1 MRSDFS
7 LVCLLV
13 TLLFFSPS
21 IMGAPI
27 DVNDSLGLDAPGRIV
42 DAVVVDLNTNLSE
55 GNSENSRRGP
65 LVIEL
70 HTATWCNPCRPA
82 ETEINELLN
91 VWPSIIAM
99 HHHSSSIDPLSVN
112 ASNETKSLQGVYGY
126 PTLVV
131 DGRWVLNGSN
141 QSQDLFD
148 LVAEI
153 TSEGGARS
161 SSPGNFTIDSLSIEN
176 NVVSVDVNVSDPNVR
191 VDIFIV
197 VDGVNHVPLGL
208 LSDTVVAGKTN
219 VDHNSTVRISLNGS
233 RVSSIGD
240 TGQLVMVVRNSGT
253 PELIAASDRPLY
265 DGFQL
270 APPSSVESS
279 LFEPNTW
286 IVWLVMLGGV
296 AALLPALQH
305 TFPLLWE
312 RSKSNEEE

>member
-1 MRSDFS
+1 M
-7 LVCLLV
+7 
-13 TLLFFSPS
+13 
-21 IMGAPI
+21 
-27 DVNDSLGLDAPGRIV
+27 
-42 DAVVVDLNTNLSE
+42 
-55 GNSENSRRGP
+55 
-65 LVIEL
+65 
-70 HTATWCNPCRPA
+70 
-82 ETEINELLN
+82 
-91 VWPSIIAM
+91 
-99 HHHSSSIDPLSVN
+99 
-112 ASNETKSLQGVYGY
+112 
-126 PTLVV
+126 
-131 DGRWVLNGSN
+131 
-141 QSQDLFD
+141 
-148 LVAEI
+148 
-153 TSEGGARS
+153 
-161 SSPGNFTIDSLSIEN
+161 SIEN

-240 TGQLVMVVRNSGT
+240 TGQLVMVVRNSGN

-305 TFPLLWE
+305 TFPVLWE